1 MPTSPAAGNAAPSP
15 PRSSGPSSSGAKRCC
30 ESSPDGCIFFTGG
43 PMARV
48 KDEDWVEV
56 ASTGQDEEALLI
68 AGLLE
73 SAEIPNVVE
82 GPTGGSPWPENIGA
96 FGLSRILVPP
106 ERAAE
111 ARALLERREKEYLG
125 EKPEPDDGE

>member
-1 MPTSPAAGNAAPSP
+1 
-15 PRSSGPSSSGAKRCC
+15 
-30 ESSPDGCIFFTGG
+30 
-43 PMARV
+43 MAHV
-48 KDEDWVEV
+48 KDDDWIEV

-96 FGLSRILVPP
+96 FGLSRIMVPP

-125 EKPEPDDGE
+125 ENPEADGGDEP

>member
-1 MPTSPAAGNAAPSP
+1 
-15 PRSSGPSSSGAKRCC
+15 
-30 ESSPDGCIFFTGG
+30 
-43 PMARV
+43 MADV

-56 ASTGQDEEALLI
+56 ASTAQDEEALLI

-73 SAEIPNVVE
+73 SAGIESIVE

-96 FGLSRILVPP
+96 FGLSRIMVPP

-111 ARALLERREKEYLG
+111 ARTLLERSAHDYLR
-125 EKPEPDDGE
+125 EKPEPDEGE